1 MNYVIKAIKFKLFL
15 LHCVNYVNT
24 IFQLYYIVNLT
35 NENKLKVIDNII
47 SPKQYKKVSLIQ

>member
-1 MNYVIKAIKFKLFL
+1 MNYVIKAIKVQIIFITL
-15 LHCVNYVNT
+15 LTYVNT

-47 SPKQYKKVSLIQ
+47 